1 MLYYIGR
8 ALFRAYFRVFFR
20 FSVTGKEN
28 VPQTGGVMLV
38 ANHVSYLDPPLLG
51 SSVDRMVHFVAKAE
65 LFKIPLLSWALPRVG
80 AFPVARGAADRK
92 SIRHAI
98 DLLKSG
104 EVVGIFP
111 EGTRSRTGE
120 MLPPQRG
127 AAMIAIRTGVPIV
140 PVGLSGTFRPVRW
153 KTWRPEFRR
162 ISVKIGEPLDLSGI
176 DLESREASAQISE
189 LMMAGIQRCLR
200 EAEH

>member
-1 MLYYIGR
+1 
-8 ALFRAYFRVFFR
+8 
-20 FSVTGKEN
+20 
-28 VPQTGGVMLV
+28 
-38 ANHVSYLDPPLLG
+38 
-51 SSVDRMVHFVAKAE
+51 
-65 LFKIPLLSWALPRVG
+65 
-80 AFPVARGAADRK
+80 
-92 SIRHAI
+92 
-98 DLLKSG
+98 
-104 EVVGIFP
+104 
-111 EGTRSRTGE
+111 